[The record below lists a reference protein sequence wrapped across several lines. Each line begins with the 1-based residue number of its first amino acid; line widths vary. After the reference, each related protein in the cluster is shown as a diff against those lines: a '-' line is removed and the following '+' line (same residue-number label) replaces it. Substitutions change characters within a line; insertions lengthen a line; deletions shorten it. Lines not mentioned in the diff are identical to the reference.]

1 MSTDASF
8 AIGLVAHDDKKAAL
22 VDWVAA
28 HQAFLSQH
36 KLYAT
41 GTTGG
46 RILQVLPDLDLTR
59 LKSGPLGGD
68 QQLGALLAEGL
79 LDMLVFFVDPLSPQP
94 HDVDVKALIRMATL
108 ADVPFACNPATADLI
123 VAGR

>member
-1 MSTDASF
+1 MPNRPF
-8 AIGLVAHDDKKAAL
+8 AVGLVAHDDKKAAL
-22 VDWVAA
+22 VAWAVA
-28 HQAFLSQH
+28 HRGFLSQH

-46 RILQVLPDLDLTR
+46 RILEALPDLDLTR

-108 ADVPFACNPATADLI
+108 AEVPLACNVATADLI

>member
-1 MSTDASF
+1 MTAETRL

-22 VDWVAA
+22 VDWVLA
-28 HQAFLSQH
+28 HKDFLARH

-46 RILQVLPDLDLTR
+46 RILAALPDLELTR

-68 QQLGALLAEGL
+68 QQLGALLAEDL

-108 ADVPFACNPATADLI
+108 ADIPFACNPATADLI

>member
-1 MSTDASF
+1 MSADAPL

-22 VDWVAA
+22 VEWSMA
-28 HQAFLSQH
+28 HRDFLARH
-36 KLYAT
+36 RLYAT

-46 RILQVLPDLDLTR
+46 RILAALPDLDLTR

-108 ADVPFACNPATADLI
+108 ADIPFACNPATADLI

>member
-1 MSTDASF
+1 MTATPLT
-8 AIGLVAHDDKKAAL
+8 IGLVAHDDKKAAL
-22 VDWVAA
+22 VAWAVA
-28 HQAFLSQH
+28 HQAFLH
-36 KLYAT
+36 RHRLYAT

-46 RILQVLPDLDLTR
+46 RILDALPDLDLTR

-68 QQLGALLAEGL
+68 QQLGALLAEGK

-108 ADVPFACNPATADLI
+108 ADVPFACNVATADLI

>member
-1 MSTDASF
+1 MPANAPL

-22 VDWVAA
+22 VDWAVA

-36 KLYAT
+36 RLYAT

-46 RILQVLPDLDLTR
+46 RILQTLPDLALTR

-68 QQLGALLAEGL
+68 QQLGPCWPRGCWTCWCSSSTRCRPSRT
-79 LDMLVFFVDPLSPQP
+79 MSTS
-94 HDVDVKALIRMATL
+94 R
-108 ADVPFACNPATADLI
+108 
-123 VAGR
+123 R

>member
-1 MSTDASF
+1 MPVDARLTV
-8 AIGLVAHDDKKAAL
+8 GLVAHDEQKAVMVEWAK
-22 VDWVAA
+22 A
-28 HQAFLSQH
+28 HQAFLRQH

-46 RILQVLPDLDLTR
+46 RILEALPDLDLTR

-68 QQLGALLAEGL
+68 QQLGALLAEGR
-79 LDMLVFFVDPLSPQP
+79 LDLLVFFVDPLSAQP

-108 ADVPFACNPATADLI
+108 AGIPFACNVATADLI
-123 VAGR
+123 VPR